1 MAGTFILGE
10 TKVRPGTYFNIQKK
24 GGNATAGVMNGVTA
38 VIFRADFGPLNE
50 AIELSAED
58 GYEGT
63 FGIALT
69 TDAMKEAIAGG
80 AKTIIACRVG
90 NGGTQGSIKLQDSE
104 ATDAV
109 SITAKYPGAKDFVVT
124 VREKLSDSTLKECI
138 FYAGTTEF
146 EKVEFAA
153 GTDEAN
159 ALVDALASSK
169 NFKAEVIKS
178 GTVTLQNVSQSQF
191 TKGTDPQVTNGDY
204 SNAFKQVEAYEF
216 NTICVD
222 TEDTSV
228 HLLLQSFINRIFDAA
243 SLTQAVVAE
252 KHTVDLE
259 TREAHAASFND
270 EKMHYVLNA
279 HVNEQGTEIDG
290 YQTAARI
297 AGMIGAVA
305 ANSSLTHTV
314 VSGFSE
320 IKEKLTNTEMIAAE
334 KKGCLVLSYNKAKQ
348 VWIDNAINTLITPK
362 DNQDDGWKKI
372 RRVKTRFE
380 LIRRINTTSDNLVG
394 KVDNDTNGRA
404 TVISQL
410 QGVGDAMK
418 EEGSGNLKA
427 AVQDSVTS
435 NLEQTKENVKI
446 LVVSGERRGESK
458 GRSKYNEIE
467 IHRTNAPAKAHRIV
481 HQWRPVID
489 YSERDIWE
497 VLKRH
502 KVNPHPCYRAGWN
515 RCSCAMCIFS
525 TPKLF
530 AGIKEIYPEEFEAL
544 KRDEEI
550 LGFTL
555 DNKCDLETFV
565 GDAES
570 CVYHGD
576 FEALRSLITGEFTID
591 DVYVKGR
598 WMYPAGAFHGA
609 EGGPC

>member
-24 GGNATAGVMNGVTA
+24 GGNAAAGVMNGVTA

-63 FGIALT
+63 FGTALT

-104 ATDAV
+104 STDAV

-169 NFKAEVIKS
+169 NLASSVPAANTTFSNSV
-178 GTVTLQNVSQSQF
+178 
-191 TKGTDPQVTNGDY
+191 DY

-410 QGVGDAMK
+410 QAVGDAMR
-418 EEGSGNLKA
+418 EEGKLVACTVSESSAYTADG
-427 AVQDSVTS
+427 DSAWFD
-435 NLEQTKENVKI
+435 I
-446 LVVSGERRGESK
+446 D
-458 GRSKYNEIE
+458 
-467 IHRTNAPAKAHRIV
+467 
-481 HQWRPVID
+481 VID
-489 YSERDIWE
+489 KDSMEHIYLSFIFR
-497 VLKRH
+497 
-502 KVNPHPCYRAGWN
+502 
-515 RCSCAMCIFS
+515 FS
-525 TPKLF
+525 TN
-530 AGIKEIYPEEFEAL
+530 E
-544 KRDEEI
+544 
-550 LGFTL
+550 
-555 DNKCDLETFV
+555 
-565 GDAES
+565 
-570 CVYHGD
+570 
-576 FEALRSLITGEFTID
+576 
-591 DVYVKGR
+591 
-598 WMYPAGAFHGA
+598 
-609 EGGPC
+609 